1 MNEQAL
7 AVIAKSK
14 SMIAG
19 YTKMK
24 GGTRGYALKVNNMTR
39 KAIEQLVDLGVDRKD
54 AESACWKAQ
63 SEAQL
68 RRV

>member
-7 AVIAKSK
+7 EVIAKSK

-39 KAIEQLVDLGVDRKD
+39 AAIEKVVALGVDRKE
-54 AESACWKAQ
+54 AEVACWKAQ
-63 SEAQL
+63 ADAQL
-68 RRV
+68 RR